1 MAVRVCLYTC
11 VHVFLA
17 LRLSV
22 TTGNPEK
29 KQFSVVI
36 EAWPHIGSHTH
47 AYTYMKAHEFPA
59 VMEAFCIQAWPHIG
73 SHTRAYTYMQSHEF
87 PAVMGVFCI
96 QAWPH
101 TGSVIYVHIHG
112 SSCPLGFRH
121 GDLQSPA
128 HLSPRLIYQPQKQ
141 LPFPLSP
148 ADRPLGAPRQQVKE
162 APQSHLL
169 PPEPVSSR

>member
-1 MAVRVCLYTC
+1 MAVHVCLYTC
-11 VHVFLA
+11 VHVFLD

-73 SHTRAYTYMQSHEF
+73 SHTHAYTYMQSHEF

-112 SSCPLGFRH
+112 SSCPLDFRH
-121 GDLQSPA
+121 RGPAEPSSPK
-128 HLSPRLIYQPQKQ
+128 PQAY
-141 LPFPLSP
+141 LPTPEAAAVPTFPC
-148 ADRPLGAPRQQVKE
+148 
-162 APQSHLL
+162 
-169 PPEPVSSR
+169 

>member
-59 VMEAFCIQAWPHIG
+59 VM
-73 SHTRAYTYMQSHEF
+73 
-87 PAVMGVFCI
+87 GVFCI

-121 GDLQSPA
+121 RGPVEPSSPK
-128 HLSPRLIYQPQKQ
+128 PQAY
-141 LPFPLSP
+141 LPTPEAAAVPTFPC
-148 ADRPLGAPRQQVKE
+148 
-162 APQSHLL
+162 
-169 PPEPVSSR
+169 